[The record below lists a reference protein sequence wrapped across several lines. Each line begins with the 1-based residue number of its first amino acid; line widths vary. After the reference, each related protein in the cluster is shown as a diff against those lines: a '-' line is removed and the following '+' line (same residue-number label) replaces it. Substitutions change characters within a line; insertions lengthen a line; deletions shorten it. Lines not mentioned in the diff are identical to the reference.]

1 MIITDKDKKHKRKRT
16 KETYKREFAKGLED
30 LATVVV
36 ALSLGLDATRPLAAL
51 LDRAIA
57 QEHGL
62 ATRPAELVPV
72 ENEAQV
78 DDGRL
83 ALVARRCLSTGAL
96 LFDLL
101 LGVGWRLSDGEVAGQ
116 MTQTARQIVH
126 AQLVKVRVV
135 RGRLADEVREV
146 GHRADV
152 VEALERRRLAV
163 QTAAAAGTTGGD

>member
-126 AQLVKVRVV
+126 AQLVEVRVV
-135 RGRLADEVREV
+135 RGRLADEVQKLINVFHISSSYSRI
-146 GHRADV
+146 RI
-152 VEALERRRLAV
+152 LS
-163 QTAAAAGTTGGD
+163 

>member
-83 ALVARRCLSTGAL
+83 ALVARRCLSTRAL

-101 LGVGWRLSDGEVAGQ
+101 LGRTSGWRLSDGEVAGQ

-126 AQLVKVRVV
+126 AQLVEVRVV
-135 RGRLADEVREV
+135 RGRLADEVQKLINVFHISSSYSRI
-146 GHRADV
+146 RI
-152 VEALERRRLAV
+152 LS
-163 QTAAAAGTTGGD
+163 